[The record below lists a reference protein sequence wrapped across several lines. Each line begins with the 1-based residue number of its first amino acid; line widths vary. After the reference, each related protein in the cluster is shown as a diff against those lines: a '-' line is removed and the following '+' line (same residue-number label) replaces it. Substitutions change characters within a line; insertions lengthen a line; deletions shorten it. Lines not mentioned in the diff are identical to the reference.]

1 MSVRRSLAWMMMSQ
15 GGFFVL
21 QFGGTVVLARLLTPY
36 EMGVYTAA
44 AAVIGILGILQ
55 AFGLTL
61 FIIREPD
68 LDRHIL
74 ASAFTVN
81 AILAVA
87 LSLAIVGLSALGG
100 AFLREPGVQHVM
112 LALAPLPLIGVLEF
126 LPATQLERSA
136 DSSPPASRWRW
147 RSPGSAT

>member
-1 MSVRRSLAWMMMSQ
+1 MSVRRSLAWLMMSQ

-21 QFGGTVVLARLLTPY
+21 QFSGAVVLARLLTPY

-44 AAVIGILGILQ
+44 AAVTGILGILQ

-74 ASAFTVN
+74 AVGACNHPRSCSQTAAF
-81 AILAVA
+81 
-87 LSLAIVGLSALGG
+87 
-100 AFLREPGVQHVM
+100 
-112 LALAPLPLIGVLEF
+112 
-126 LPATQLERSA
+126 PARIS
-136 DSSPPASRWRW
+136 
-147 RSPGSAT
+147 